1 MAKSLLDFDITYHN
15 NQDKICILLGK
26 YRFIQSKHVH
36 RDVLIS
42 FGANTRT
49 NYNLFSKIKGFFRSR
64 VFHQFN
70 VEKVGCGGQRALL
83 YHR

>member
-15 NQDKICILLGK
+15 NQDKICILGK

-49 NYNLFSKIKGFFRSR
+49 HNNLFSKIK
-64 VFHQFN
+64 
-70 VEKVGCGGQRALL
+70 
-83 YHR
+83 